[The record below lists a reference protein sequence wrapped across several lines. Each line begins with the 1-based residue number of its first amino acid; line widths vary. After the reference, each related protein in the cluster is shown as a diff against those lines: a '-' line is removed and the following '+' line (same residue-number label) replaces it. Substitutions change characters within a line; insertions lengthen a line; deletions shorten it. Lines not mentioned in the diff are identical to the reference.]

1 MNKKITPKLKAV
13 IMATTK
19 NGKVPA
25 KVAREDPK
33 AVDKLKDEG
42 LAKTQKGANGK
53 TETVLTK
60 AGKEAKAKVQ
70 DPEKASKK
78 SPAKEDVS
86 KYKPEGRQGKSS
98 PKPTEKTD
106 SAKPEKSS
114 KPDKEKPKIRKD
126 TKQYT
131 ILKLLSRPQGA
142 TIQQL
147 HEATDWKLTTLR
159 GTPGALKLKLGLEI
173 KSEKRDGEDTVYR
186 IVGGLDGLL

>member
-25 KVAREDPK
+25 KVAKEDPK

-42 LAKTQKGANGK
+42 LAKTQKGPNGK
-53 TETVLTK
+53 AETVLTK
-60 AGKEAKAKVQ
+60 AGKEAKAKAQ
-70 DPEKASKK
+70 DPEKAKK
-78 SPAKEDVS
+78 TPPHKDATPKRKLSG
-86 KYKPEGRQGKSS
+86 KPGKN
-98 PKPTEKTD
+98 E
-106 SAKPEKSS
+106 AEKPEKSS
-114 KPDKEKPKIRKD
+114 NTGKEKPKIRQD

-147 HEATDWKLTTLR
+147 HEATGWKLTTLR